1 MKKKI
6 LTIVNP
12 ISGTKSK
19 SDAHSLLE
27 TYLNKD
33 LFDYEI
39 RYTDHPGHAT
49 EMARKAAENG
59 YDIVVAVGGDGTVN
73 EVARSLVNTPTALA
87 IIPCG
92 SGNGLARHLFIPLQ
106 PVDAIH
112 VLNDCEIRA
121 LDYGTINDYP
131 FSALAGWVLM
141 RISVRNLLRL
151 ASVAR
156 PHTWNTY

>member
-73 EVARSLVNTPTALA
+73 EVAAA
-87 IIPCG
+87 
-92 SGNGLARHLFIPLQ
+92 
-106 PVDAIH
+106 
-112 VLNDCEIRA
+112 
-121 LDYGTINDYP
+121 
-131 FSALAGWVLM
+131 W
-141 RISVRNLLRL
+141 
-151 ASVAR
+151 
-156 PHTWNTY
+156 

>member
-59 YDIVVAVGGDGTVN
+59 YDIVVAV
-73 EVARSLVNTPTALA
+73 
-87 IIPCG
+87 
-92 SGNGLARHLFIPLQ
+92 
-106 PVDAIH
+106 
-112 VLNDCEIRA
+112 
-121 LDYGTINDYP
+121 
-131 FSALAGWVLM
+131 
-141 RISVRNLLRL
+141 
-151 ASVAR
+151 
-156 PHTWNTY
+156 